1 MVQKKQE
8 ITYRELR
15 KEDYPRIENILGE
28 TWGFA
33 RRCRDQKVAKLLE
46 KYYWASLLAQENFAR
61 TALINGRPVGIVLAK
76 KEGKGG
82 AKPGMRLRSLIYA
95 LRLLINQEGRENLKV
110 FRELNRQNR
119 EMFKKTG
126 EKFDGELVYLN
137 IMRNKRGRGMGTRLW
152 EDAKD
157 FIKNLA
163 GKNGKIVEIKKS
175 KQKENPP
182 LLFNLAEI
190 QNQCTKKF
198 KIKEAE
204 EWEPGSG
211 KMQRTL

>member
-137 IMRNKRGRGMGTRLW
+137 IIRNKRGRGMGTRLW

-157 FIKNLA
+157 FIKVSSFSQILLVTINSM
-163 GKNGKIVEIKKS
+163 KKRAVS
-175 KQKENPP
+175 VSAS
-182 LLFNLAEI
+182 L
-190 QNQCTKKF
+190 KKF
-198 KIKEAE
+198 
-204 EWEPGSG
+204 
-211 KMQRTL
+211 

>member
-46 KYYWASLLAQENFAR
+46 KYYWATLLAQENFAR
-61 TALINGRPVGIVLAK
+61 TALINGRPVGIVLAR

-82 AKPGMRLRSLIYA
+82 AKPGMRLKSLIYA

-157 FIKNLA
+157 FIKENG
-163 GKNGKIVEIKKS
+163 GKNFFFFTDTTCDYKFYEEKGCVRIRQSEKILDLGGQRKHLE
-175 KQKENPP
+175 
-182 LLFNLAEI
+182 LFIYKYE
-190 QNQCTKKF
+190 F
-198 KIKEAE
+198 
-204 EWEPGSG
+204 
-211 KMQRTL
+211 

>member
-8 ITYRELR
+8 ITYGELR

-33 RRCRDQKVAKLLE
+33 RRCKDQKIAKLLE
-46 KYYWASLLAQENFAR
+46 KYYWATLLAQENFAR
-61 TALINGRPVGIVLAK
+61 TALINGRPVGIVLAR

-82 AKPGMRLRSLIYA
+82 AKPGMRLKSLIYA

-157 FIKNLA
+157 FIKETAVKISSFSQIPLA
-163 GKNGKIVEIKKS
+163 TINSMKKRAAS
-175 KQKENPP
+175 GSAS
-182 LLFNLAEI
+182 L
-190 QNQCTKKF
+190 KKF
-198 KIKEAE
+198 
-204 EWEPGSG
+204 
-211 KMQRTL
+211 

>member
-76 KEGKGG
+76 KKEGKGG

-137 IMRNKRGRGMGTRLW
+137 IIRNKRGRGMGTRLW

-157 FIKNLA
+157 FIKEN
-163 GKNGKIVEIKKS
+163 GGKISSFSQILLVTINSMKKRAVS
-175 KQKENPP
+175 GSAS
-182 LLFNLAEI
+182 L
-190 QNQCTKKF
+190 KKF
-198 KIKEAE
+198 
-204 EWEPGSG
+204 
-211 KMQRTL
+211 

>member
-76 KEGKGG
+76 KRRKG
-82 AKPGMRLRSLIYA
+82 RR
-95 LRLLINQEGRENLKV
+95 
-110 FRELNRQNR
+110 
-119 EMFKKTG
+119 KTWN
-126 EKFDGELVYLN
+126 E
-137 IMRNKRGRGMGTRLW
+137 T
-152 EDAKD
+152 
-157 FIKNLA
+157 
-163 GKNGKIVEIKKS
+163 
-175 KQKENPP
+175 
-182 LLFNLAEI
+182 
-190 QNQCTKKF
+190 
-198 KIKEAE
+198 
-204 EWEPGSG
+204 
-211 KMQRTL
+211 

>member
-119 EMFKKTG
+119 
-126 EKFDGELVYLN
+126 
-137 IMRNKRGRGMGTRLW
+137 
-152 EDAKD
+152 
-157 FIKNLA
+157 
-163 GKNGKIVEIKKS
+163 
-175 KQKENPP
+175 
-182 LLFNLAEI
+182 
-190 QNQCTKKF
+190 
-198 KIKEAE
+198 
-204 EWEPGSG
+204 
-211 KMQRTL
+211 